1 MATRSIALATFNT
14 CEFLIRVISKE
25 MDVFIYIYIYAKL
38 GRVNLYIYT
47 YELGISILS
56 ISLFEPTASSE

>member
-25 MDVFIYIYIYAKL
+25 MDVEFLYIYICKAGTSKL
-38 GRVNLYIYT
+38 VYLYV
-47 YELGISILS
+47 
-56 ISLFEPTASSE
+56 

>member
-25 MDVFIYIYIYAKL
+25 MDVFIYIYICKAGTSKL
-38 GRVNLYIYT
+38 VYLYV
-47 YELGISILS
+47 
-56 ISLFEPTASSE
+56 

>member
-25 MDVFIYIYIYAKL
+25 MDVEFYIYICKAGTNKL
-38 GRVNLYIYT
+38 VYLYVRIGYFDSV
-47 YELGISILS
+47 Y
-56 ISLFEPTASSE
+56 FPF